1 MTARSLISVV
11 DDDEGVRSSLD
22 GLFRSIGHP
31 VATFGSAEAFLA
43 SGAIADSA
51 CVVSDVRMPGGMSG
65 LRLAKEIRR
74 AGTPVILISG
84 FVDDR
89 LEREADDEGVLRVLS
104 KPFDPEDL
112 VTIVEEALSE
122 KRRTAPDRER

>member
-1 MTARSLISVV
+1 MVDRSLIAVV

-22 GLFRSIGHP
+22 GLLRSIGHA

-43 SGAIADSA
+43 SGMIDDSA

-65 LRLAKEIRR
+65 LSLAQKLCRG
-74 AGTPVILISG
+74 GTPVVLISG

-89 LEREADDEGVLRVLS
+89 LQREAEEAGVLDLLS

-112 VTIVEEALSE
+112 VKIVQDVFAE
-122 KRRTAPDRER
+122 DR